1 MRPSLLPPVF
11 ESDPGICTTARG
23 PRSTRRGPLL
33 LSSWQASR
41 CDMTPNTSTHSL
53 MLTRRQADYLLHLVT
68 IAELAIAEHNRTDW
82 LPSGQG
88 DATLMRTHLQAIRG
102 AVSLEQPLRDL
113 ATWLKK
119 AGG

>member
-1 MRPSLLPPVF
+1 
-11 ESDPGICTTARG
+11 
-23 PRSTRRGPLL
+23 
-33 LSSWQASR
+33 
-41 CDMTPNTSTHSL
+41 MT
-53 MLTRRQADYLLHLVT
+53 LTRGQADYLLHLLT

-82 LPSGQG
+82 LPTGQG